1 MGPHDPLDI
10 RAQEE
15 AKDQRDA
22 RSKLDQQNESE
33 DFKWLMSSKRGRRI
47 VWRQLER
54 AGVFR
59 TPFNTNAM
67 LMAHA
72 CGEKNEGLKMLA
84 QVLQLCPE
92 RFPEML
98 SEQAKT

>member
-15 AKDQRDA
+15 LKAQRDTRA
-22 RSKLDQQNESE
+22 KLDQQTEA
-33 DFKWLMSSKRGRRI
+33 DDVKWLMSSKRGRRI
-47 VWRQLER
+47 VWRGLER

-72 CGEKNEGLKMLA
+72 CGEKNEGLKTLA
-84 QVLQLCPE
+84 QVLEICPE
-92 RFPEML
+92 RFTEML
-98 SEQAKT
+98 SEHTKT